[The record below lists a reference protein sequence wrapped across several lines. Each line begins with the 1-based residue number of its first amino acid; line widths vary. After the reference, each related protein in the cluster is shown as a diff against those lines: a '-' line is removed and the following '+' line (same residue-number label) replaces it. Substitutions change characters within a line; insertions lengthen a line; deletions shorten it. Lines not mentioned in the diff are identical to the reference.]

1 MAEQNLEKTWTKGNN
16 PLCPIFI
23 LSSDLK
29 FPKGRKAKPQ
39 FSRCGTPF
47 LPSKVITLGG
57 VQMPRSE
64 VSKSKKKVVSAEVNA
79 EVAEELNAKAKRERR
94 TRSDLV
100 RDAITRYLYY
110 KA

>member
-1 MAEQNLEKTWTKGNN
+1 
-16 PLCPIFI
+16 
-23 LSSDLK
+23 
-29 FPKGRKAKPQ
+29 
-39 FSRCGTPF
+39 
-47 LPSKVITLGG
+47 
-57 VQMPRSE
+57 MPRSE

-100 RDAITRYLYY
+100 REAITRYLYY